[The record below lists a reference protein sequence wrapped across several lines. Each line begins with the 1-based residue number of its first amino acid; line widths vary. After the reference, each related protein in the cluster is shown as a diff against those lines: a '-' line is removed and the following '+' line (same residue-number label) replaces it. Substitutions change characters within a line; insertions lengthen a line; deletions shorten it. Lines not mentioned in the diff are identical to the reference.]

1 MAKEAGKLY
10 QRLNYEKS
18 GFSSGLKKTNRK
30 IKKFEKELYD
40 AILKEDATL
49 QIRIKENLDVLKSTL
64 INIQ

>member
-1 MAKEAGKLY
+1 MRTQKHD
-10 QRLNYEKS
+10 
-18 GFSSGLKKTNRK
+18 LKAK
-30 IKKFEKELYD
+30 IKKFEKELHD